1 MHPHIPKQEAAQFL
15 PRQRDAA
22 HKSVNKEQFR
32 VARHKLR
39 RRTKAEAACREGY
52 FHPPT
57 EHSGFCFFSQ
67 QSSDLVDA
75 FAWNRTA
82 CLEGRKSMK
91 AFVIKAKL
99 LRISEGEE
107 V

>member
-1 MHPHIPKQEAAQFL
+1 MHPHIPEQEAAQFL

-32 VARHKLR
+32 AARHKLR
-39 RRTKAEAACREGY
+39 RRTKAKTAYREGY
-52 FHPPT
+52 FYPPT
-57 EHSGFCFFSQ
+57 EH
-67 QSSDLVDA
+67 SDLVDA

-91 AFVIKAKL
+91 AFVIKAKPL
-99 LRISEGEE
+99 QISEGEE

>member
-1 MHPHIPKQEAAQFL
+1 MHPHIPKQEADQFF

-39 RRTKAEAACREGY
+39 RRTKAKTAYREGY
-52 FHPPT
+52 FYPPT
-57 EHSGFCFFSQ
+57 EHSVLFFPQ

-99 LRISEGEE
+99 LQISEGEE